1 MVANYGKPS
10 RSGGLKLFA
19 AVLVGVFA
27 AGLFNPASA
36 QQTSMEKHRA
46 RVGNSP
52 FNLNAGPNAALQ
64 ANLVQCGIDYEG
76 NVCTNIFN
84 SPTGGGGF
92 WPTGTTNQYIFNSG
106 LQIAGINGGDAGP
119 WARDTVGAYFFDARG
134 TQPHGASLSDVYN
147 SLNPA
152 DVASWPD
159 AAIARDTSLFNPDL
173 VGPNGIVSVS
183 DQDSWV
189 QYWDGDP
196 NRISGRS
203 HPMGIRVEQRS
214 MAFNAPSGAE
224 HTIFFIYKFTNVT
237 NDPAFQI
244 PNEDKFKVQLPDAG
258 WTIDNIYAA
267 FAMDP
272 DITSVPTANFST
284 GILPFNMGVAYE
296 GDFATGDFNF
306 AARSDLY
313 APPFFVGPGFV
324 GVKYLKSPIDPT
336 TGREVGLTLFSN
348 TTNGGTFPDPQG
360 VKQLFRYLKGDVSS
374 AAGDPTCTIPNSIQ
388 RRLCALVQDPAD
400 TRFFQASGPF
410 SLPAGQSAVIVVAYT
425 HAAPVLAPGYTPGT
439 VVRPGIPSVTPGV
452 GPDTIRTVERIAGLI
467 RIPADAVATDASGAT
482 FIDESKLRVGRDVV
496 PGSVIANGIV
506 ARTIFENKFLLPRPP
521 ESPVASLVPGNNQ
534 VTVVWQPS
542 ATEEAGDP
550 YYAIASDPNSPLYN
564 PNYRKFDVEGYRIY
578 RATGLS
584 GGFEMIAQFD
594 KTGTSFI
601 DYTGELDPEFVPEE
615 GTPYAGPVEHDLVG
629 DIKQFYVGGRIRDAV
644 TGAVIETR
652 SESITLEDTGVPFAF
667 VDRSVRNGVTYRYV
681 VTAFDVNSL
690 LSGAI
695 SLESPRTAQFVTP
708 RAEPTN
714 MALAAFTS
722 ELNGDDGQPLDP
734 NAPVPTIDPETG
746 VFSGPSPA
754 TNGIEATFGPLVQ
767 RLLPAF
773 TLTAT
778 VDSIVADGT
787 GSCQVGTN
795 WQGVCWRMYLTYD
808 RDGTKTSSST
818 VGFTPVW
825 GTSGTGEPATTTFPL
840 GGAPVPADP
849 AGAEQFGLPPN
860 FPGFIA
866 SLSGT
871 FGPHLFQSG
880 TEGQYNRRI
889 GACNAAGI
897 ACDSVMHGGSRWFN
911 GTAETAPDPTTYV
924 RHGQLTGVD
933 TIVSFVN
940 HTPRAAGST
949 AISPMST
956 ALQTFAYAMHPY
968 WRAAD
973 VQITWGDGGAV
984 TSVRDV
990 THNVDVPFS
999 TTSRASW
1006 GFLNTD
1012 QNGNAMID
1020 WDDFMYL
1027 ETVRDLCGV
1036 NGFCAGS
1043 GLGTVDGD
1051 EPAAVLENVAR
1062 LVDISTQDT
1071 QVPGVTSTGKGV
1083 ALYINGERYVFQMAQ
1098 LPASGT
1104 VWTLRTYAG
1113 EVRTASSTGLDATGY
1128 TFEPALRPPTVPGL
1142 KVTFSSERASA
1153 LEGEPDLKRIHTVPD
1168 PYYVRSAFELGPS
1181 NKALRFVNLP
1191 NKAIIRIYSLNGT
1204 LVRVLSHDDPL
1215 GGAETQWDL
1224 RNRNNQFVASGV
1236 YFYVVETESG
1246 KTHTGKFTVVQFAR

>member
-10 RSGGLKLFA
+10 RTGRVKLFA
-19 AVLVGVFA
+19 AVLAGVFA
-27 AGLFNPASA
+27 AGLFSPVSA
-36 QQTSMEKHRA
+36 QQTTMQKHRA
-46 RVGNSP
+46 RTANSP
-52 FNLNAGPNAALQ
+52 FNLNAGPSAVLQ
-64 ANLVQCGIDYEG
+64 ANLVQCGIDSQG

-106 LQIAGINGGDAGP
+106 LQIAGINSADAGP

-134 TQPHGASLSDVYN
+134 DQPHGDQLTDVYN
-147 SLNPA
+147 SLNA
-152 DVASWPD
+152 SDVANWPD
-159 AAIARDTSLFNPDL
+159 AAFARDTSLFNPDL
-173 VGPNGIVSVS
+173 VGANGILAVS

-189 QYWDGDP
+189 QYWDGNPD
-196 NRISGRS
+196 RISKRD
-203 HPMGIRVEQRS
+203 HPMGIKVEQRS
-214 MAFNAPSGAE
+214 LAFNAPAGAE
-224 HTIFFIYKFTNVT
+224 HTIFFIYRFTNVT
-237 NDPAFQI
+237 NDPAFQV
-244 PNEDKFKVQLPDAG
+244 PNEQKFRIQLPDAG
-258 WTIDNIYAA
+258 WRIDNIYAA

-272 DITSVPTANFST
+272 DVTSVPTGNFST

-296 GDFATGDFNF
+296 GDFTTNDFNY

-324 GVKYLKSPIDPT
+324 GVKYLKSPVDPA

-360 VKQLFRYLKGDVSS
+360 VKQLFRYLKGDVNT
-374 AAGDPTCTIPNSIQ
+374 AAGDPNCTIPNSIQ

-400 TRFFQASGPF
+400 TRFYQASGPF
-410 SLPAGQSAVIVVAYT
+410 SLEAGQSSVIVVAYT
-425 HAAPVLAPGYTPGT
+425 HAAPVLVSGYTPGNI
-439 VVRPGIPSVTPGV
+439 VNPGIPSVTPGV
-452 GPDTIRTVERIAGLI
+452 AGDSIRTVERIAGLI
-467 RIPADAVATDASGAT
+467 RVPADAVRVDAANNT
-482 FIDESKLRVGRDVV
+482 FIDETRLQVGRDVV
-496 PGSVIANGIV
+496 PGSVLANGIV

-521 ESPVASLVPGNNQ
+521 EAPVFSLVPGNNQ

-542 ATEEAGDP
+542 ATEQNGDP
-550 YYAIASDPNSPLYN
+550 YYAISSDPASPLYN

-584 GGFEMIAQFD
+584 GGFERIAEFD
-594 KTGTSFI
+594 KEGTTFI

-615 GTPYAGPVEHDLVG
+615 GQPYGEPVEHELFG
-629 DIKQFYVGGRIRDAV
+629 DVKLFYIGGRIRDAV

-652 SESITLEDTGVPFAF
+652 SESITLRDTGVPFAF
-667 VDRSVRNGVTYRYV
+667 VDRNVRNGVTYRYI

-690 LSGAI
+690 ESGAI
-695 SLESPRTAQFVTP
+695 SLESPRTAQFITP
-708 RAEPTN
+708 RNEPTN
-714 MALAAFTS
+714 MALASFTS
-722 ELNGDDGQPLDP
+722 SLVGDDGQPLDP
-734 NAPVPTIDPETG
+734 NAPIPTIDKEAGT
-746 VFSGPSPA
+746 FSGPMPPSNA
-754 TNGIEATFGPLVQ
+754 IEATFGPLVQ

-778 VDSIVADGT
+778 VDSIVSDGT
-787 GSCQVGTN
+787 GSCNVGTN

-808 RDGTKTSSST
+808 RDGVKTSSST
-818 VGFTPVW
+818 VGYSPVW
-825 GTSGTGEPATTTFPL
+825 GTSSSGEPATTSFPL

-849 AGAEQFGLPPN
+849 AGAEQFGLPAN

-871 FGPHLFQSG
+871 FGPHIFQSG

-889 GACNAAGI
+889 GGCPGAAS
-897 ACDSVMHGGSRWFN
+897 CLTLMHGGSRWFN
-911 GTAETAPDPTTYV
+911 GDNETTPDPTTYV
-924 RHGQLTGVD
+924 RHGKLTGVD
-933 TIVSFVN
+933 TIVSWVN
-940 HTPRAAGST
+940 HTPRTPGGT
-949 AISPMST
+949 AQSPMST
-956 ALQTFAYAMHPY
+956 ALQTFAYATHPY

-973 VQITWGDGGAV
+973 VRITWGANGAIQ
-984 TSVRDV
+984 SVRDL
-990 THNVDVPFS
+990 THKVNVPFS
-999 TTSRASW
+999 TTSRGSW

-1012 QNGNAMID
+1012 QNGNDMID

-1036 NGFCAGS
+1036 NHFCAGA

-1071 QVPGVTSTGKGV
+1071 QVPGVTVTGKGV

-1104 VWTLRTYAG
+1104 VWTLRTYSG
-1113 EVRTASSTGLDATGY
+1113 EVETAPTATLDATGY
-1128 TFEPALRPPTVPGL
+1128 TFTPALRPATVTGL
-1142 KVTFSSERASA
+1142 KVQFTSERASA

-1181 NKALRFVNLP
+1181 NKGLRFVNLP
-1191 NKAIIRIYSLNGT
+1191 NKAIVRIYSLNGT
-1204 LVRVLSHDDPL
+1204 LVRVLSHDDPQ

-1236 YFYVVETESG
+1236 YFYVVEAENG